1 MPPNTYPARVGEI
14 RFKLESV
21 AGAPIATA
29 ATFWAASPK
38 QLRAWDVKPGNTR
51 EAEDDPSLVQHALED
66 RQRLPLAKKSGLQ
79 WTSWLT
85 ALATSTPAQDALGLF
100 LKGALGGESLGGAS
114 TTIDS
119 ANTGAGATA
128 PLVVAAIA
136 GFTVGQAV
144 KVVTTRTELRRIVAK
159 LGNTLTLDQDLA
171 TAPTAGTVLGSAT
184 YYPDPAALSDL
195 NNAAHLTF
203 AALFRGAHPAEQVQ
217 HRGCFFGVE
226 LADLGQNKRPKV
238 QCSAHGLDWDY
249 VSAITSLGSF
259 VESASPNQVNN
270 GLYIAAQ
277 GATSNNVLH
286 TSETDI
292 KLGLTIDPQMS
303 PVGKNGVIGHL
314 AFGGRTSL
322 EFTTFFSVAD
332 WFDQFE
338 LGTKFYAGY
347 QIGNHALVSF
357 PQLSIDEAPEAVG
370 SGAQPRAVK
379 VKLHADNGP
388 ISTNDLT
395 LARFAIHRFGGT

>member
-14 RFKLESV
+14 RFKLEST
-21 AGAPIATA
+21 AAAPIATPPS
-29 ATFWAASPK
+29 FWSTSPK
-38 QLRAWDVKPGNTR
+38 QMRAWDVKPGNTR
-51 EAEDDPSLVQHALED
+51 EAEDDPSLVQHAMED
-66 RQRLPLAKKSGLQ
+66 RQRLLLGKKSALQ

-85 ALATSTPAQDALGLF
+85 GLSTSTPAQDALGLF
-100 LKGALGGESLGGAS
+100 LKGALGGESLGPAS
-114 TTIDS
+114 TTVDP

-128 PLVVAAIA
+128 PLLVIAGA

-144 KVVTTRTELRRIVAK
+144 KVVSTRTELRRIVARV
-159 LGNTLTLDQDLA
+159 GNNITLDQDLA
-171 TAPTAGTVLGSAT
+171 AVPTSGAVLGSAT

-195 NNAAHLTF
+195 NNTGHLTF
-203 AALFRGAHPAEQVQ
+203 AALFRGANPAEQVQ

-238 QCSAHGLDWDY
+238 QCSANGLDWDY
-249 VSAITSLGSF
+249 VNGIASLPTF
-259 VESASPNQVNN
+259 VEAASPNQVNS

-277 GATSNNVLH
+277 GSSAANVIH
-286 TSETDI
+286 TADIDI
-292 KLGLTIDPQMS
+292 KLGLSVDPQMS

-322 EFTTFFSVAD
+322 EFTTFFAVAD

-338 LGTKFYAGY
+338 AGTKFYAGY
-347 QIGNHALVSF
+347 QLGNHALITF
-357 PQLSIDEAPEAVG
+357 PQLSIDEAPEASG
-370 SGAQPRAVK
+370 AGAQPRSVK

-388 ISTNDLT
+388 TTTNDLT
-395 LARFAIHRFGGT
+395 LARFAIHRFGGP